1 MTETGDERHRMFER
15 TLEDLQDDAVRKKGR
30 LDRLD
35 VDAIYLKRGISPEE
49 AIAIERALVAAGVE
63 IEEGA
68 EEAPELVT
76 SSTNEIAPTAL
87 DYLIRVSRKNPLL
100 SRDEEIECGDAIRQA
115 DQLPADADGELAVR
129 IRERSERA
137 KTTLV
142 TRNVRLVAKV
152 AFDKRYRG
160 RMDADDLVQMGLIGL
175 MKAAEKFDPSWE
187 ARFSTY
193 ATWWVRQAMSRG
205 LADQGTTV
213 RIPVHMRQSIS
224 TYRRTVRT
232 LGTENNGQ
240 PSIDAV
246 AEKLAWTPE
255 YTAKVATFAEQRT
268 VSFEAPIGGEESLTL
283 KEVIADSAPQPEE
296 TVVAQDMARRVRSL
310 VDGLGDERLAD
321 IVSRRFGFDGVE
333 ETLQEIGDDY
343 GITRERIRQ
352 LESKAIRKLRFRA
365 TKARLAISQRQRRTK

>member
-1 MTETGDERHRMFER
+1 MTLTGDERGRVFEQ
-15 TLEDLQDDAVRKKGR
+15 TLEDLQDDAARKKGK

-35 VDAIYLKRGISPEE
+35 VDAIYLKRGLSPEE
-49 AIAIERALVAAGVE
+49 AIAIERALASEGVE
-63 IEEGA
+63 IEDGDDEALELIA
-68 EEAPELVT
+68 EA
-76 SSTNEIAPTAL
+76 SSSAAAMAPTAL
-87 DYLIRVSRKNPLL
+87 DYLVRVSRKNPLL

-115 DQLPADADGELAVR
+115 EQLPPDADGELAAR
-129 IRERSERA
+129 IRKRGEKA

-142 TRNVRLVAKV
+142 TRNVRLVVKV

-175 MKAAEKFDPSWE
+175 MKAAEKFDPTWE
-187 ARFSTY
+187 TRFSTY

-224 TYRRTVRT
+224 TYKRTMRA
-232 LGTENNGQ
+232 LGTENGDRS
-240 PSIDAV
+240 SIEAV

-268 VSFEAPIGGEESLTL
+268 VSLEAPIGGEVDLAL
-283 KEVIADSAPQPEE
+283 KDVIADSAPQPEE
-296 TVVAQDMARRVRSL
+296 TVIAQDMARRVRSL
-310 VDGLGDERLAD
+310 LDGLEDKRLTD
-321 IVSRRFGFDGVE
+321 IVYRRFGFHGVE

-352 LESKAIRKLRFRA
+352 LEDKAIRKLKFRA
-365 TKARLAISQRQRRTK
+365 TKARLEASGH